1 MVPPKPPSN
10 PALRAELLRLQADE
24 RTVRRELIE
33 AGQLYG
39 PHLPKDWYHP
49 RMAAVHAR
57 NNARLRD
64 LLAEHGWP
72 GRSLSGDDGAEAAWF
87 IAQHA
92 VLDLDLQREALAL
105 LTAAAAA
112 GEAQPA
118 HMAMLTDRVCMAEG
132 RPQVYGCVHVGN
144 EQGELVPYPIADPEQ
159 VEARRAAVGLPP
171 LAQKTDELKARVAV
185 ESEVQRAA
193 SPLTNGE

>member
-1 MVPPKPPSN
+1 MPILN
-10 PALRAELLRLQADE
+10 PDLRAELLRLQADD

-49 RMAAVHAR
+49 RMAEVHRR
-57 NNARLRD
+57 NNARLREI
-64 LLAEHGWP
+64 LAEYGWP
-72 GRSLSGDDGAEAAWF
+72 GRSLAGDDGAEAAWF

-92 VLDLDLQREALAL
+92 VLDVDLQRHALTL

-144 EQGELVPYPIADPEQ
+144 AQGELVPYPIADPEQ

-171 LAQKTDELKARVAV
+171 LAQKTDELKARVV
-185 ESEVQRAA
+185 LENEVQRAA
-193 SPLTNGE
+193 SQLANGE